1 VARRAA
7 EARVNTAVRNA
18 VPLGL
23 AAVLALLS
31 MISPFSIDTFFP
43 SFRAMQAEFS
53 LSDLSI
59 QQTLTA
65 YMLPYAVMSL
75 VHGPLSD
82 AFGRRPIVLWGLSL
96 YALASLACAFAPSFY
111 ALLAFRALQGMTAGT
126 GLTVGRAII
135 RDLYDGPE
143 AQRLMSVVTMIF
155 SVAPAIAPLIGGWIH
170 VAFGWRAVFGFLA
183 VLGVAVVFASWVKLP
198 ETLPPA
204 RRTAAS
210 FGGLAA
216 LSWRIMRTREFVML
230 ALAGGLNFGAVLAY
244 VGSAPAIVLD
254 NWKLTET
261 QFHWLFIPVI
271 GGFTIGALLSGR
283 MAGRLSQS
291 RQVALGFATTIGTSG
306 LAAVLHATL
315 DAPPPIPLQQLLL
328 VTSSIGVQL
337 VFPVLTLRVLDMFP
351 ANRGSAASVQTFI
364 QLLVASAIIG
374 FVAPAIHGSM
384 LWLTFG
390 STVAAIVAA
399 FLYSGAARVGSP
411 RPRVVA

>member
-1 VARRAA
+1 L
-7 EARVNTAVRNA
+7 NTAVRSA

-43 SFRAMQAEFS
+43 SFRAMQAEFRI
-53 LSDLSI
+53 SDLSI

-65 YMLPYAVMSL
+65 YMLPYAIMSL

-82 AFGRRPIVLWGLSL
+82 AFGRRVIVLWGLSL
-96 YALASLACAFAPSFY
+96 YALASLACAFAPTFY

-143 AQRLMSVVTMIF
+143 AQRLMSAVTMIF

-183 VLGVAVVFASWVKLP
+183 LLGVAVVFASWVKLP
-198 ETLPPA
+198 ETLPPQ
-204 RRTAAS
+204 RRTAAGFS
-210 FGGLAA
+210 GLVA
-216 LSWRIMRTREFVML
+216 LSWKIMRTREFVML

-254 NWKLTET
+254 NWKLSET
-261 QFHWLFIPVI
+261 QFHWLFIPII
-271 GGFTIGALLSGR
+271 GGFTVGAILSGR
-283 MAGRLSQS
+283 MAGRMSGS
-291 RQVALGFATTIGTSG
+291 RQVALGFGVTIGASAI
-306 LAAVLHATL
+306 AALLHATL
-315 DAPPPIPLQQLLL
+315 AAPPPILLQQLLMTL
-328 VTSSIGVQL
+328 ASIGVQL

-351 ANRGSAASVQTFI
+351 AIRGTAASAQTFVQLIVASTMIGVVVPMLHGALAWLTLGSALAGIFS
-364 QLLVASAIIG
+364 LL
-374 FVAPAIHGSM
+374 
-384 LWLTFG
+384 LW
-390 STVAAIVAA
+390 V
-399 FLYSGAARVGSP
+399 GATKLARG
-411 RPRVVA
+411 RTGALA

>member
-1 VARRAA
+1 M
-7 EARVNTAVRNA
+7 NTATRHA

-43 SFRAMQAEFS
+43 SFRAMQAEFRI
-53 LSDLSI
+53 SDLSI

-65 YMLPYAVMSL
+65 YMLPYAIMSL

-82 AFGRRPIVLWGLSL
+82 AFGRRVIVLWGLSL
-96 YALASLACAFAPSFY
+96 YALASLACAFAPTFY

-143 AQRLMSVVTMIF
+143 AQRLMSAVTMIF

-183 VLGVAVVFASWVKLP
+183 VLGVAVVFASWIKLP
-198 ETLPPA
+198 ETLPPK
-204 RRTAAS
+204 RRTPAR
-210 FGGLAA
+210 FGGLVA
-216 LSWRIMRTREFVML
+216 LSWRIMRTREFVMI

-261 QFHWLFIPVI
+261 QFHWLFIPII
-271 GGFTIGALLSGR
+271 GGFTIGAILSGR
-283 MAGRLSQS
+283 MAGRLPQS
-291 RQVALGFATTIGTSG
+291 RQVALGFATTIGASAS
-306 LAAVLHATL
+306 AALLHATL
-315 DAPPPIPLQQLLL
+315 AAPPPILVQQGLMTLG
-328 VTSSIGVQL
+328 SIGVQL
-337 VFPVLTLRVLDMFP
+337 VFPVLTLRIMDMFP
-351 ANRGSAASVQTFI
+351 ASRGSAASVQTFI
-364 QLLVASAIIG
+364 QLLVASTIIG
-374 FVAPAIHGSM
+374 FAVPAIHGSM
-384 LWLTFG
+384 LWLTAG
-390 STVAAIVAA
+390 SMTATT
-399 FLYSGAARVGSP
+399 FSMLLYFGAARFGGT
-411 RPRVVA
+411 RPRVIA